1 MKQALLVNLSAPE
14 MDRLAV
20 ELARRGA
27 LRGLVRRYANKQRVW
42 ERLVQRLPVI
52 GKLYGN
58 TLGRRVPP
66 AGLPVSLILEAGVVS
81 DFICAMVARLSQWL
95 PELAGRWGKQWVAAT
110 EAGVADAGGRYLT
123 DVPVVVASYHVAL
136 PAFKAASAIGCRKI
150 LNYPIAHHAWQYRLY
165 DTVAKARPQFAAAL
179 PHFENVA
186 AHAALLDAEI
196 ALADL
201 ILVGSHFV
209 RDTFVSSG
217 VPADKL
223 RVVPYGADPG
233 RFTPRAAPKDA
244 IEPFTVLFV
253 GQVGERKGIS
263 HLLAAYEQ
271 FRKPDTQLHL
281 VGNAVQGA
289 EVYAP
294 WRHLYKHTPNVPQ
307 AQLPQLMQS
316 ADVFVLPTLVE
327 GMPMV
332 VIEAMACGLPVIV
345 TAHGPSEV
353 VRDGIDGIVVPVGDS
368 AALLAALEL
377 LYTNTALREQMSRNA
392 IERAAYWTWH
402 RYAHAAADIVLA
414 D

>member
-27 LRGLVRRYANKQRVW
+27 LRGLVRRYANKQRLW

-58 TLGRRVPP
+58 TLGRRLPP
-66 AGLPVSLILEAGVVS
+66 AGLPVGLIQEAGVLT
-81 DFICAMVARLSQWL
+81 DFLCALVARLSQWL
-95 PELAGRWGKQWVAAT
+95 PEHAGRWGKHWVAAT
-110 EAGVADAGGRYLT
+110 EAGVAAAGGRYL
-123 DVPVVVASYHVAL
+123 DNVPVVVASYHVAL
-136 PAFKAASAIGCRKI
+136 PAFTAASTKACRKI
-150 LNYPIAHHAWQYRLY
+150 LNYPIAHHAWQYQLY
-165 DTVAKARPQFAAAL
+165 AQVSAQRPQFAAAL
-179 PHFENVA
+179 PHFDNKTE
-186 AHAALLDAEI
+186 HAALLDAEI

-209 RDTFVSSG
+209 RDTFISSG
-217 VPADKL
+217 VPAHKL

-233 RFTPRAAPKDA
+233 RFTPRATPKGA
-244 IEPFTVLFV
+244 NEPFTVLFV

-263 HLLAAYEQ
+263 HLLTAYEE
-271 FRKPDTQLHL
+271 FRKADTQLHL
-281 VGNAVQGA
+281 VGNAVAGA
-289 EVYAP
+289 EVYAS

-307 AQLPQLMQS
+307 ALLPQLMQS

-368 AALLAALEL
+368 AALLAALTL
-377 LYTNTALREQMSRNA
+377 LYSNTELRAQMSRNA
-392 IERAAYWTWH
+392 IERAAHWTWD
-402 RYAHAAADIVLA
+402 RYARAAADIVLA

>member
-1 MKQALLVNLSAPE
+1 M
-14 MDRLAV
+14 RLRWTVWQSSWSNA
-20 ELARRGA
+20 ARC
-27 LRGLVRRYANKQRVW
+27 ANKQRLW
-42 ERLVQRLPVI
+42 ERVLQGLPVV

-66 AGLPVSLILEAGVVS
+66 RGLPPESIREAGVFS
-81 DFICAMVARLSQWL
+81 DFLCALVARLSVWM
-95 PELAGRWGKQWVAAT
+95 PERAGRWGKRWVAAT
-110 EAGVADAGGRYLT
+110 EAGVAAAGGRLIG

-136 PAFKAASAIGCRKI
+136 PAFKAAAATGCRKI

-165 DTVAKARPQFAAAL
+165 DAVANARPQFAAAL
-179 PHFENVA
+179 PQFENVQ

-217 VPADKL
+217 VAADKIC
-223 RVVPYGADPG
+223 VVPYGADPG
-233 RFTPRAAPKDA
+233 RFTPRVAPKA
-244 IEPFTVLFV
+244 ATEPFTVLFV

-263 HLLAAYEQ
+263 HLLESYEQ
-271 FRKPDTQLHL
+271 FRKPDTRLHL

-294 WRHLYKHTPNVPQ
+294 WRHLYEHTPNVPQ
-307 AQLPQLMQS
+307 AQLPELMQS

-368 AALLAALEL
+368 AALLVALQRLYSDHEL
-377 LYTNTALREQMSRNA
+377 RAQMSRNA
-392 IERAAYWTWH
+392 IERAAYWTWD
-402 RYAHAAADIVLA
+402 RYARAAADIVLA